1 MRQIIL
7 DTETTGLEVDRGHRV
22 IEIGCV
28 EIIDRRKTGNVF
40 HRYLQPDRAIDNAAV
55 AVHGITSEFLATQPR
70 FPAIAQ
76 EFMDFVAGAELI
88 VHNASFDVGFL
99 DAELARL
106 THIRGRRVR
115 ELCQVVDT
123 LLLARQLHPGQR
135 NSLDALCKRYD
146 VDNSRREMHG
156 ALLDAHLLVDVYL
169 AMTGGQRSLSLDDA
183 TSGSVVHTIVR
194 VPRPVGELVVIRAA
208 ADELEA
214 HEQAL
219 AAIDKA
225 SRGKTAWR
233 TYAWQ

>member
-1 MRQIIL
+1 MRQVIL

-28 EIIDRRKTGNVF
+28 EIIDRRKTGRVF

-88 VHNASFDVGFL
+88 VHNASFDVAFL

-106 THIRGRRVR
+106 THIRGKRVR
-115 ELCQVVDT
+115 ELCQIVDT
-123 LLLARQLHPGQR
+123 LLLARQMHPGQR

-183 TSGSVVHTIVR
+183 ANGAVVHSIVR
-194 VPRPVGELVVIRAA
+194 VSRPVGELVVIRAA

-214 HEQAL
+214 HERTL